1 MDKFGLGDFTLLAPT
16 TGGPTTLSYTISSAA
31 HGIVTGSIYDFRVV
45 AINDKGSS
53 LSSPILE
60 NIMAA

>member
-53 LSSPILE
+53 L
-60 NIMAA
+60 